1 MFAAIVRFGFA
12 QAAAGRLHKCVGG
25 SEMNYLKIKPAI
37 VRALAL
43 LAIAVFVAG
52 GIVIASAQTN
62 CITFE
67 SPLAGA
73 VIPEMSCT
81 ISLSV
86 DCRNV
91 SKVDLQAR
99 YIPEQSDSPMIV
111 SLGTISRPP
120 YKLIWNTYNLQN
132 QLFTGI
138 GILAEAA
145 ISGGMPQVARQE
157 GIFLTHKP
165 VQRKIIPVPYSPAGA
180 QSSGIETYA
189 QEFKKIGDPQ
199 KSAWGATAWNEKELS
214 FYVSVKDPSFYSNQP
229 GKNIA
234 DAGLEIMI
242 DPVRKR
248 APYPTENTLFFVVP
262 LSGAPYSVHYRTE
275 IADGAFKPI
284 PQSARIDYA
293 HSVGISEFKGYTIRF
308 SVPKEAFGRA
318 MPETLSCNMAL
329 RILDAGG
336 KVQKVSLT
344 GNNVYE
350 MYSPFS
356 WNDYYRVQK
365 PLLMNSALQWGVF
378 STIGFLIALII
389 YAVVSK
395 LRKPQ
400 LISNFE
406 RSEEAKAIFERVN
419 AVIEQELIKKDLK
432 IDYVAN
438 KCGMDPQTL
447 NTLIKRNTGFN
458 FVNYLQYC
466 RSEVAK
472 ERLRSSRSSETSIAD
487 LCGFE
492 SAIEMEKCFGKFYHT
507 TPYKFRTQQQV
518 A

>member
-1 MFAAIVRFGFA
+1 MINF
-12 QAAAGRLHKCVGG
+12 
-25 SEMNYLKIKPAI
+25 NIKSAVI
-37 VRALAL
+37 RASAL
-43 LAIAVFVAG
+43 VAVAVFAVG
-52 GIVIASAQTN
+52 GIVIASAQSN

-67 SPLAGA
+67 SPLAGSI
-73 VIPEMSCT
+73 IPEMSCT
-81 ISLSV
+81 ISLNV
-86 DCRNV
+86 ECRNV

-145 ISGGMPQVARQE
+145 ISGGAPQVARQE

-165 VQRKIIPVPYSPAGA
+165 VARKRIPVPYLPGGTPGASAGEA
-180 QSSGIETYA
+180 YA
-189 QEFKKIGDPQ
+189 QEFKRIGDPQ
-199 KSAWGATAWNEKELS
+199 KSATGVVIWNEKEFS
-214 FYVSVKDPSFYSNQP
+214 FNVTVKDPSFYSNQP

-242 DPVRKR
+242 DPTRKR
-248 APYPTENTLFFVVP
+248 APYPTEHTIFLVVP
-262 LSGAPYSVHYRTE
+262 LSGAPYSVNYRAE

-284 PQSARIDYA
+284 PQSSRIDYA
-293 HSVGISEFKGYTIRF
+293 HNVGISEFKGYSIRV
-308 SVPKEAFGRA
+308 SVPKEALGRS
-318 MPETLSCNMAL
+318 MPDTISCNMAL
-329 RILDAGG
+329 RLLDADN

-344 GNNVYE
+344 GENVYE
-350 MYSPFS
+350 MYSPFT
-356 WNDYYRVQK
+356 WNDYYRLPK
-365 PLLMNSALQWGVF
+365 PFFMNSTLQWGVF
-378 STIGFLIALII
+378 SAVGFIIALAV
-389 YAVVSK
+389 YAIVSK

-419 AVIEQELIKKDLK
+419 TVIEQELIKKDLK

-438 KCGMDPQTL
+438 KCGMDQQSL
-447 NTLIKRNTGFN
+447 NALIKRNTGFN
-458 FVNYLQYC
+458 FINYLQYC

-487 LCGFE
+487 LCGFD

>member
-1 MFAAIVRFGFA
+1 MNHINIKSAVVR
-12 QAAAGRLHKCVGG
+12 V
-25 SEMNYLKIKPAI
+25 S
-37 VRALAL
+37 AL
-43 LAIAVFVAG
+43 LAVAVFVVG
-52 GIVIASAQTN
+52 GIVIASAQSN

-67 SPLAGA
+67 SPLAGSI
-73 VIPEMSCT
+73 IPEMGCT
-81 ISLSV
+81 ISLNV
-86 DCRNV
+86 ECRNV

-99 YIPEQSDSPMIV
+99 YIPEHSDSPMIV

-145 ISGGMPQVARQE
+145 ISGGAPQVARQE

-165 VQRKIIPVPYSPAGA
+165 IERKVIPIPYSSSAAQGSGA
-180 QSSGIETYA
+180 DAYA
-189 QEFKKIGDPQ
+189 QEFRRISDPQ
-199 KSAWGATAWNEKELS
+199 KSARGSVTWNEKELV
-214 FYVSVKDPSFYSNQP
+214 FNVSVKDPSFYSNQP

-242 DPVRKR
+242 DPTRKR
-248 APYPTENTLFFVVP
+248 TPYPTEGTLVFVVP
-262 LSGAPYSVHYRTE
+262 LSGAPYSVRYRAE
-275 IADGAFKPI
+275 IADGAFKPV
-284 PQSARIDYA
+284 PQSSRIDYA
-293 HSVGISEFKGYTIRF
+293 HNVGISEFKGYNVRL
-308 SVPKEAFGRA
+308 SVPKEALGKS
-318 MPETLSCNMAL
+318 MPDTISCNMAL
-329 RILDAGG
+329 RILDANG

-350 MYSPFS
+350 MYSPFT
-356 WNDYYRVQK
+356 WNDYYRLQK
-365 PLLMNSALQWGVF
+365 PLFMNSALQWCVF
-378 STIGFLIALII
+378 SIIGFLIALIV
-389 YAVVSK
+389 YALITK

-406 RSEEAKAIFERVN
+406 RSEEAKIVFERVN
-419 AVIEQELIKKDLK
+419 SVIEQELIKKDLK

-438 KCGMDPQTL
+438 KCAMDPQSL
-447 NTLIKRNTGFN
+447 NALIKRNTGFN
-458 FVNYLQYC
+458 FINYLQYC

-487 LCGFE
+487 LCGFD
-492 SAIEMEKCFGKFYHT
+492 SAIEMEKCFSKFYHT

>member
-1 MFAAIVRFGFA
+1 
-12 QAAAGRLHKCVGG
+12 
-25 SEMNYLKIKPAI
+25 MNYINIKSAVI
-37 VRALAL
+37 RAVVLFAV
-43 LAIAVFVAG
+43 AVFVVG
-52 GIVIASAQTN
+52 GAVVAVNAQSN

-67 SPLAGA
+67 SPLAGS
-73 VIPEMSCT
+73 VIPEVSCT
-81 ISLSV
+81 ISLNV
-86 DCRNV
+86 ECRNV
-91 SKVDLQAR
+91 LKVDLQAR
-99 YIPEQSDSPMIV
+99 YTPEHSDSQMIA

-120 YKLIWNTYNLQN
+120 YKLIWNTSNLQN

-145 ISGGMPQVARQE
+145 ISGGAPQVARQE
-157 GIFLTHKP
+157 GIFLTHRP
-165 VQRKIIPVPYSPAGA
+165 IDRKKIQVPYSPSAAQGA
-180 QSSGIETYA
+180 VADAYA
-189 QEFKKIGDPQ
+189 QVFKGISDPR
-199 KSAWGATAWNEKELS
+199 KSAWGAVTWNEKELS
-214 FYVSVKDPSFYSNQP
+214 FNVSVKDPSFYSNQP

-234 DAGLEIMI
+234 AAGLEIMI
-242 DPVRKR
+242 DPIRKR
-248 APYPTENTLFFVVP
+248 APYPTEHTLVFVVP
-262 LSGAPYSVHYRTE
+262 LSGAPYSVRYRTE
-275 IADGAFKPI
+275 IADGAFKPV
-284 PQSARIDYA
+284 PQSSRIDYP
-293 HSVGISEFKGYTIRF
+293 HSVGISEFKGYNIRL

-318 MPETLSCNMAL
+318 MPDTLSCNMAL
-329 RILDAGG
+329 RILDADG

-344 GNNVYE
+344 GDNIYE
-350 MYSPFS
+350 MYSPFA
-356 WNDYYRVQK
+356 WNDYYRLQK
-365 PLLMNSALQWGVF
+365 PLFMNSALQWGIF
-378 STIGFLIALII
+378 SAIGFLIALAI

-438 KCGMDPQTL
+438 KCGMDQQAL
-447 NTLIKRNTGFN
+447 NALIKRNTGFN
-458 FVNYLQYC
+458 FMNYLQYC

-487 LCGFE
+487 LCGFD
-492 SAIEMEKCFGKFYHT
+492 SAIEMEKCFSKFYHT

>member
-1 MFAAIVRFGFA
+1 MNYTNIKSAVVRASALFAVAV
-12 QAAAGRLHKCVGG
+12 CVVGG
-25 SEMNYLKIKPAI
+25 
-37 VRALAL
+37 
-43 LAIAVFVAG
+43 IA
-52 GIVIASAQTN
+52 IASAQSN

-67 SPLAGA
+67 SPLAGS

-81 ISLSV
+81 ISLNV
-86 DCRNV
+86 ECRNV

-99 YIPEQSDSPMIV
+99 YIPEHSDSPMIV
-111 SLGTISRPP
+111 SLGTISRSP

-145 ISGGMPQVARQE
+145 ISGGAPQVARQE

-165 VQRKIIPVPYSPAGA
+165 VERKIIPVPYSSGGTQGAAGDA
-180 QSSGIETYA
+180 YA
-189 QEFKKIGDPQ
+189 QEFRKIRDPQ
-199 KSAWGATAWNEKELS
+199 KSAWGAVAWNEKELC
-214 FYVSVKDPSFYSNQP
+214 FHVSVKDPSFYSNQP

-242 DPVRKR
+242 DPTRKR
-248 APYPTENTLFFVVP
+248 APYPTENTLVFVVP
-262 LSGAPYSVHYRTE
+262 LSGTPYSVRYRAE

-284 PQSARIDYA
+284 PQSSRIDNA
-293 HSVGISEFKGYTIRF
+293 HSVGISEFKGYNVRL
-308 SVPKEAFGRA
+308 SVPKEAFGKI
-318 MPETLSCNMAL
+318 MPDTISCNMAL

-350 MYSPFS
+350 MYSPFT
-356 WNDYYRVQK
+356 WNDYYRLPK
-365 PLLMNSALQWGVF
+365 PLFMNSALQWGVF
-378 STIGFLIALII
+378 SIIGFLIALAV

-406 RSEEAKAIFERVN
+406 RSEEAKIVFERVN

-438 KCGMDPQTL
+438 KCGMDPPSL
-447 NTLIKRNTGFN
+447 NALIKRNTGFN
-458 FVNYLQYC
+458 FINYLQYC

-487 LCGFE
+487 LCGFD
-492 SAIEMEKCFGKFYHT
+492 SAIEMEKCFSKFYHT

>member
-1 MFAAIVRFGFA
+1 
-12 QAAAGRLHKCVGG
+12 
-25 SEMNYLKIKPAI
+25 MNYLNIKSA
-37 VRALAL
+37 VLRAAAPLAV
-43 LAIAVFVAG
+43 AAVAAG
-52 GIVIASAQTN
+52 GIAVANAQSN

-67 SPLAGA
+67 SPLAGS

-81 ISLSV
+81 ISLNV
-86 DCRNV
+86 ECRNV

-99 YIPEQSDSPMIV
+99 YIPERSDSPMIV

-145 ISGGMPQVARQE
+145 ITGGAPQVARQE

-165 VQRKIIPVPYSPAGA
+165 VARKKIPVPYSPAGA
-180 QSSGIETYA
+180 GAQSAGGDAYA
-189 QEFKKIGDPQ
+189 QEFKNIGDPQ
-199 KSAWGATAWNEKELS
+199 KSAFSAVAWNEKELS

-234 DAGLEIMI
+234 DAGLEIMV
-242 DPVRKR
+242 DPTRKR
-248 APYPTENTLFFVVP
+248 APHPAENTLFFVVP

-284 PQSARIDYA
+284 PQSARVDYPY
-293 HSVGISEFKGYTIRF
+293 SVGISEFKGYTVQF
-308 SVPKEAFGRA
+308 SVPKEAFGKS
-318 MPETLSCNMAL
+318 MPDTISCNMAL
-329 RILDAGG
+329 RLLDAAG
-336 KVQKVSLT
+336 KVQKVSLS
-344 GNNVYE
+344 GDNVYE
-350 MYSPFS
+350 MYSPFT
-356 WNDYYRVQK
+356 WNDYYKLQK

-378 STIGFLIALII
+378 SAIGFFIALAV
-389 YAVVSK
+389 YALVSK

-406 RSEEAKAIFERVN
+406 RSEEAKAVFERVN

-438 KCGMDPQTL
+438 RCGMDQQSL
-447 NTLIKRNTGFN
+447 NNLIKRNTGFN
-458 FVNYLQYC
+458 FINYLQYC

>member
-1 MFAAIVRFGFA
+1 
-12 QAAAGRLHKCVGG
+12 
-25 SEMNYLKIKPAI
+25 MNYLNIKSAVI
-37 VRALAL
+37 RAMAL
-43 LAIAVFVAG
+43 LAVAVFVVG
-52 GIVIASAQTN
+52 GIAIASAQSN

-67 SPLAGA
+67 SPLAGS

-81 ISLSV
+81 ISLNV
-86 DCRNV
+86 ECRNV
-91 SKVDLQAR
+91 TKVDLQAR
-99 YIPEQSDSPMIV
+99 YIPEHSDSPMIV

-145 ISGGMPQVARQE
+145 ISGGAPQVARQE
-157 GIFLTHKP
+157 GIFLTHKSID
-165 VQRKIIPVPYSPAGA
+165 RKMIEVPYLPSGAPAQELKPAGKRVVRN
-180 QSSGIETYA
+180 SEGLLVEDSIYTYA
-189 QEFKKIGDPQ
+189 GAEVQKFNGIVDPQ
-199 KSAWGATAWNEKELS
+199 KSAWGAVIWNEKELI
-214 FYVSVKDPSFYSNQP
+214 FQVYVTDPSFYSKQP
-229 GKNIA
+229 GKDLA

-242 DPVRKR
+242 DPTRKR
-248 APYPTENTLFFVVP
+248 APYPTDRTIFIVVP
-262 LSGAPYSVHYRTE
+262 LEKVVPYAVNYRAE

-284 PQSARIDYA
+284 PKSTSIDYPYN
-293 HSVGISEFKGYTIRF
+293 VGLSEFKGYNIRA
-308 SVPKEAFGRA
+308 SVPKEAFGKS
-318 MPETLSCNMAL
+318 MPDTISCNMAL
-329 RILDAGG
+329 RLLDADG

-344 GNNVYE
+344 GSNVYE

-356 WNDYYRVQK
+356 WNDYYRTQK
-365 PLLMNSALQWGVF
+365 PLFMNSALQWGIF
-378 STIGFLIALII
+378 SAIGFLIALAV
-389 YAVVSK
+389 YALVSK

-400 LISNFE
+400 LLSNFE
-406 RSEEAKAIFERVN
+406 RSEEAKAVFERVN

-438 KCGMDPQTL
+438 KCGMDQQSL

-458 FVNYLQYC
+458 FINYLQYC

-487 LCGFE
+487 LCGFD

>member
-1 MFAAIVRFGFA
+1 
-12 QAAAGRLHKCVGG
+12 
-25 SEMNYLKIKPAI
+25 MNYLNIKSAV
-37 VRALAL
+37 VRGSALFAV
-43 LAIAVFVAG
+43 AVFVAG
-52 GIVIASAQTN
+52 GIAIASAQSN

-67 SPLAGA
+67 SPLAGS

-81 ISLSV
+81 ISLNV
-86 DCRNV
+86 ECRNV

-99 YIPEQSDSPMIV
+99 YIPEHSDSPMIV

-145 ISGGMPQVARQE
+145 ISGGAPQVARQE

-165 VQRKIIPVPYSPAGA
+165 VDRKSIPVPYLPSGAPGAG
-180 QSSGIETYA
+180 SDTYA
-189 QEFKKIGDPQ
+189 QEFKRIGDPQ
-199 KSAWGATAWNEKELS
+199 KSAWGAVVWNEKELI
-214 FYVSVKDPSFYSNQP
+214 FHVSVKDPSFYSNQP

-242 DPVRKR
+242 DPTRKR
-248 APYPTENTLFFVVP
+248 APYPTDRTLFFVVP
-262 LSGAPYSVHYRTE
+262 LSGAPYAVNYRAE

-284 PQSARIDYA
+284 PQSSRIDYA
-293 HSVGISEFKGYTIRF
+293 CNVGISEFKGYNIRAAI
-308 SVPKEAFGRA
+308 PKEAFGRS
-318 MPETLSCNMAL
+318 MPDTISCNMAL
-329 RILDAGG
+329 RVLDANG

-344 GNNVYE
+344 GGNVYE

-356 WNDYYRVQK
+356 WNDYYKLQK
-365 PLLMNSALQWGVF
+365 PLFMNSTLQWGIF
-378 STIGFLIALII
+378 SAIGFLIALTV
-389 YAVVSK
+389 YALVSK

-400 LISNFE
+400 LLSNFE
-406 RSEEAKAIFERVN
+406 RSEEAKAVFERVN
-419 AVIEQELIKKDLK
+419 AVIEQELIKKELK

-438 KCGMDPQTL
+438 RCGMDQQSL
-447 NTLIKRNTGFN
+447 NLLIKRNTGFN
-458 FVNYLQYC
+458 FINYLQYC

-487 LCGFE
+487 LCGFD

>member
-1 MFAAIVRFGFA
+1 
-12 QAAAGRLHKCVGG
+12 
-25 SEMNYLKIKPAI
+25 MNHLDIKSVI
-37 VRALAL
+37 VRASAL
-43 LAIAVFVAG
+43 FAVAVFVVG
-52 GIVIASAQTN
+52 GIAIANAQSN

-67 SPLAGA
+67 SPLAGS

-81 ISLSV
+81 ISLNV
-86 DCRNV
+86 ECRNV

-99 YIPEQSDSPMIV
+99 YIPEHSDSQMIV

-145 ISGGMPQVARQE
+145 IIGGAPQVARQE

-165 VQRKIIPVPYSPAGA
+165 VTRKDIPIPYSPIGA
-180 QSSGIETYA
+180 QNVDGDAYA
-189 QEFKKIGDPQ
+189 QDFKGIVDPQ
-199 KSAWGATAWNEKELS
+199 KSARGTVTWNEKEL
-214 FYVSVKDPSFYSNQP
+214 FFHVSVKDPSFYSNQP

-242 DPVRKR
+242 DPTRKR
-248 APYPTENTLFFVVP
+248 APYPTESTLFFVVP
-262 LSGAPYSVHYRTE
+262 LSGAPYSVHYRAE

-284 PQSARIDYA
+284 PQSSHVNYA
-293 HSVGISEFKGYTIRF
+293 HSVGISEFKGYNIRI
-308 SVPKEAFGRA
+308 SVPKEAFGRS
-318 MPETLSCNMAL
+318 MPDTISCNMAL
-329 RILDAGG
+329 RILDAAG
-336 KVQKVSLT
+336 KVQKVALT
-344 GNNVYE
+344 GDNVYE

-356 WNDYYRVQK
+356 WNDYYRLQK
-365 PLLMNSALQWGVF
+365 PLLMNSLLQWGVF
-378 STIGFLIALII
+378 SAIGFLIALAV
-389 YAVVSK
+389 YALVSK

-406 RSEEAKAIFERVN
+406 RSEEAKAVFERIN
-419 AVIEQELIKKDLK
+419 AVIEQELVKKELK

-438 KCGMDPQTL
+438 KCGMDQQAL
-447 NTLIKRNTGFN
+447 NNLIKRNTGFN
-458 FVNYLQYC
+458 FINYLQYC

-507 TPYKFRTQQQV
+507 TPYKFRMQQQV
-518 A
+518 T

>member
-1 MFAAIVRFGFA
+1 
-12 QAAAGRLHKCVGG
+12 
-25 SEMNYLKIKPAI
+25 MNYHNIKSAI
-37 VRALAL
+37 VRASAL
-43 LAIAVFVAG
+43 FAVAVFVIG
-52 GIVIASAQTN
+52 GIVIASAQSN

-67 SPLAGA
+67 SPLAGSI
-73 VIPEMSCT
+73 IPEMSCT
-81 ISLSV
+81 ISLNV
-86 DCRNV
+86 ECRNV

-99 YIPEQSDSPMIV
+99 YIPEHSDSPMIV

-145 ISGGMPQVARQE
+145 ISGGAPQVARQE

-165 VQRKIIPVPYSPAGA
+165 IERKYIPIAYAPGGTQGGTGGEA
-180 QSSGIETYA
+180 YA
-189 QEFKKIGDPQ
+189 QPFRRIDDPQ
-199 KSAWGATAWNEKELS
+199 KSALGAISWNEKELNFS
-214 FYVSVKDPSFYSNQP
+214 ISVKDPSFYSNQP

-234 DAGLEIMI
+234 DAGVEIMI
-242 DPVRKR
+242 DPTRKR
-248 APYPTENTLFFVVP
+248 APYPNDNTLFFVVP
-262 LSGAPYSVHYRTE
+262 LEGSPYSIQYRAE
-275 IADGAFKPI
+275 IADGAFKLV
-284 PQSARIDYA
+284 PQSTRVGYA
-293 HSVGISEFKGYTIRF
+293 HSVGLSEFKGYNVRI
-308 SVPKEAFGRA
+308 SIPKEAFGRA
-318 MPETLSCNMAL
+318 LPDTISCNMAL
-329 RILDAGG
+329 RVLDTDG
-336 KVQKVSLT
+336 KVQKVSLS
-344 GNNVYE
+344 GDNIYE

-356 WNDYYRVQK
+356 WNDYYRLSK
-365 PLLMNSALQWGVF
+365 PLFMNSALQWVIF
-378 STIGFLIALII
+378 SAVGFLIALAV
-389 YAVVSK
+389 YAIVSK

-406 RSEEAKAIFERVN
+406 RSEETKAVFERVN

-432 IDYVAN
+432 IDFVAN
-438 KCGMDPQTL
+438 KCGMDQQTL

-458 FVNYLQYC
+458 FINYLQYC

-492 SAIEMEKCFGKFYHT
+492 NAIEMEKCFSKFYHT